1 MMMGLTISRVL
12 LPLLGILT
20 SQIAADEDLLVEKFL
35 LGL

>member
-1 MMMGLTISRVL
+1 MGVTISRVL
-12 LPLLGILT
+12 LPLLAILT